1 MPGRDPVFHQM
12 QHNVVEQRRDKLVPF
27 IGADA
32 HSARLI
38 PEQRSVE
45 QEQLSDRSRI
55 AAKHSG
61 EQSPRRR
68 ITHGGDRFLV
78 FAPRSVVDLIHLILP
93 SPSLSSLPPRL
104 YVAHTCLLHL
114 VSKDPGSYRGLDSS
128 NSTRIA
134 AGTFY
139 P

>member
-1 MPGRDPVFHQM
+1 
-12 QHNVVEQRRDKLVPF
+12 DKLVPF

-61 EQSPRRR
+61 EQSRRRR

-78 FAPRSVVDLIHLILP
+78 FAPRSVVALIHLILP
-93 SPSLSSLPPRL
+93 SPSPSSPPPRPWET
-104 YVAHTCLLHL
+104 HTCVLQL
-114 VSKDPGSYRGLDSS
+114 VSTDPGS
-128 NSTRIA
+128 
-134 AGTFY
+134 
-139 P
+139 